1 MMEKKSMMEKEV
13 ETFYPPSRQHWREW
27 LQENHSN
34 KQSIWVVM
42 YKKDSG
48 IPTIT
53 WSDAV
58 DEAICFGWID
68 STKRPVD
75 HEKSIQYFTRRKP
88 TSTWSKINKAKV
100 ERLINDG
107 LMTQPGLDCV
117 EIAKQNGS
125 WSILDDVEDLVIP
138 KDLEKAF
145 KIHKGL
151 EAYFMNLS
159 RSAKKMALHRLF
171 MAKLPETRQK
181 RIIEIAELA
190 AQKLKAK

>member
-1 MMEKKSMMEKEV
+1 MEKKI
-13 ETFYPPSRQHWREW
+13 ETFYPTNRQKWRQW
-27 LQENHSN
+27 LQENHST

-42 YKKDSG
+42 YKKNSG

-75 HEKSIQYFTRRKP
+75 HEKSIQYFSKRKP

-100 ERLINDG
+100 ERLSSEG
-107 LMTQPGLDCV
+107 LMAQTGLDCIEV
-117 EIAKQNGS
+117 AKQNGS

-145 KIHKGL
+145 KIYKGL
-151 EAYFMNLS
+151 EAYYMGLS
-159 RSAKKMALHRLF
+159 RSAKKMALHRLV
-171 MAKLPETRQK
+171 MARLPETRQK
-181 RIIEIAELA
+181 RITEIVELA

>member
-1 MMEKKSMMEKEV
+1 MTDKPIKKEI
-13 ETFYPPSRQHWREW
+13 ETFYPPNRQAWRKW
-27 LQENHSN
+27 LQENHSD

-48 IPTIT
+48 IPSIT

-75 HEKSIQYFTRRKP
+75 NEKSIQYFCRRKP

-100 ERLINDG
+100 ERLIAEG
-107 LMTQPGLDCV
+107 LMTKVGLDSV
-117 EIAKQNGS
+117 ELAKQNGS
-125 WSILDDVEDLVIP
+125 WTILDDVEDLVIP
-138 KDLEKAF
+138 TDLEKAF
-145 KIHKGL
+145 KTHKGL
-151 EAYFMNLS
+151 EAYYMNLS
-159 RSAKKMALHRLF
+159 RSAKKMALHRLI

-181 RIIEIAELA
+181 RINEMAEFA
-190 AQKLKAK
+190 RQKLKAK

>member
-1 MMEKKSMMEKEV
+1 MGKEI
-13 ETFYPPSRQHWREW
+13 ETFYPANRQQWRQW
-27 LQENHSN
+27 LQENHDT
-34 KQSIWVVM
+34 KQSIWVVL

-75 HEKSIQYFTRRKP
+75 HEKSIQYFSKRKP

-100 ERLINDG
+100 ERLTNEG
-107 LMTQPGLDCV
+107 LMTPIGLNSV

-125 WSILDDVEDLVIP
+125 WNILDDVEDLVIP

-145 KIHKGL
+145 KKNKGL
-151 EAYFMNLS
+151 EAYYTGLS
-159 RSAKKMALHRLF
+159 RSAKKMALHRLM
-171 MAKLPETRQK
+171 MAKLPDTREK
-181 RIIEIAELA
+181 RIKEMIELA
-190 AQKLKAK
+190 AQKKRS

>member
-1 MMEKKSMMEKEV
+1 MEKEV
-13 ETFYPPSRQHWREW
+13 ETFYPANKQEWRQW
-27 LQENHSN
+27 LQENHST

-75 HEKSIQYFTRRKP
+75 HEKSIQYFSKRKP

-100 ERLINDG
+100 ERLTNDG
-107 LMTQPGLDCV
+107 LMTEAGLDSV

-125 WSILDDVEDLVIP
+125 WNILDDVEDLVIP
-138 KDLEKAF
+138 TDLEKAF

-151 EAYFMNLS
+151 KEYYLGLS
-159 RSAKKMALHRLF
+159 RSAKKMALHRLV

-181 RIIEIAELA
+181 RIIEMAELA
-190 AQKLKAK
+190 AQKIKPKQF

>member
-1 MMEKKSMMEKEV
+1 MEKEV
-13 ETFYPPSRQHWREW
+13 ETFYPTNKKEWRQW
-27 LQENHSN
+27 LQENHSV
-34 KQSIWVVM
+34 KQFIWVVM

-48 IPTIT
+48 IPSIT

-75 HEKSIQYFTRRKP
+75 HEKSIQYFSKRKP

-100 ERLINDG
+100 ERLTNDG
-107 LMTQPGLDCV
+107 LMTEAGLDSV
-117 EIAKQNGS
+117 EIAKQNGT
-125 WSILDDVEDLVIP
+125 WNILDDVEDLVIP
-138 KDLEKAF
+138 TDLEKAF

-151 EAYFMNLS
+151 KEYYLGLS
-159 RSAKKMALHRLF
+159 RSAKKMALHRLV

-181 RIIEIAELA
+181 RITEMVELA
-190 AQKLKAK
+190 VQKLKAK

>member
-1 MMEKKSMMEKEV
+1 MEKEV
-13 ETFYPPSRQHWREW
+13 ETFYPATKKEWRKW
-27 LQENHSN
+27 LQKNHST

-88 TSTWSKINKAKV
+88 TSMWSKINKDKV
-100 ERLINDG
+100 ERLTKDG
-107 LMTQPGLDCV
+107 LMAQAGINSV

-125 WSILDDVEDLVIP
+125 WNILDDVEALVVP
-138 KDLEKAF
+138 TDLEKAF
-145 KIHKGL
+145 KKHKDL
-151 EAYFMNLS
+151 EAYYTDLS
-159 RSAKKMALHRLF
+159 RSAKKMALHRL
-171 MAKLPETRQK
+171 MIAKLPETREK
-181 RIIEIAELA
+181 RIKEMMVLA
-190 AQKLKAK
+190 AKKKHS